1 MFLTTKGRYA
11 VMIMVELASAQDG
24 RPMTSKQISN
34 LLGLNSLY
42 VDQILSKL
50 RVKNIVKSVRGP
62 GGGYTVLGD
71 CGDINVLDIMNAADE
86 KLKMTKCDGKDGSK
100 CVGIPSS
107 KCNTH
112 HFWSE
117 FEREI
122 EGFLSTK
129 TLRYICRK

>member
-11 VMIMVELASAQDG
+11 VMIMVELASAEG
-24 RPMTSKQISN
+24 GKPMTSKQISN

-50 RVKNIVKSVRGP
+50 RTNNIVKSVRGP
-62 GGGYTVLGD
+62 GGGYAIIGD
-71 CGDINVLDIMNAADE
+71 CKDINVLDIMNAADE
-86 KLKMTKCDGKDGSK
+86 KLKMTKCDGKEGSK
-100 CVGIPSS
+100 CMSISRS

-117 FEREI
+117 FEKEI

-129 TLRYICRK
+129 TLQYICRK